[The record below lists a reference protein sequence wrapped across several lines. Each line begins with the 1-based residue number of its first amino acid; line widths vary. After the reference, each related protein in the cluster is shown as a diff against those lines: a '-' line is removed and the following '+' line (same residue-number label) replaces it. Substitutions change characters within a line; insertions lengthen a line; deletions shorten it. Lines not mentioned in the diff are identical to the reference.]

1 MSKCVLLMELSVDID
16 FKNRK
21 LERIFNDD
29 RKLKATYV
37 DVRPDLVMKRMAVLK
52 NSPTLTHVPTDR
64 PLRRHQLFGNRK
76 EQFTVDLDG
85 SYRLFF
91 KVNHDPVPRKENGGI
106 DTDKVS
112 AIRILEIADHH

>member
-1 MSKCVLLMELSVDID
+1 MELFVDIN

-21 LERIFNDD
+21 LEKIFNDEK
-29 RKLKATYV
+29 KLKATYG
-37 DVRPDLVMKRMAVLK
+37 DVRANLVMRRMAVLK
-52 NSPTLTHVPTDR
+52 NSRTLTHVPTDR
-64 PLRRHQLFGNRK
+64 PLWRHQLIGNRK

-91 KVNHDPVPRKENGGI
+91 EVNHDPIPRKEDGGI